1 MNRIAALAA
10 AISLAGLA
18 SAYAPSAYAADP
30 APQVRE
36 PLTEVPQAPFNESA
50 DAHADVALALSRAA
64 ATHKY
69 VLLDFGGNW
78 CPDCRVTSGVL
89 QMKEVQP
96 WIARNF
102 IVVPIDVGRM
112 NRNLDIAETYGQKI
126 HAVPTMVV
134 LDATGKILN
143 AGNPTALSDARSMTP
158 QAIVDTLNG
167 WIQNP
172 G

>member
-1 MNRIAALAA
+1 MNRIAFLAA
-10 AISLAGLA
+10 ALVIAGNA
-18 SAYAPSAYAADP
+18 GAYAADV
-30 APQVRE
+30 APQVHE
-36 PLTEVPQAPFNESA
+36 PLTVVPQAPFSETA

-78 CPDCRVTSGVL
+78 CPDCRVTSGV
-89 QMKEVQP
+89 MMMNEVQP

-112 NRNLDIAETYGQKI
+112 NKNLDIAQAYGQKI

-134 LDATGKILN
+134 LDASGKILN
-143 AGNPTALSDARSMTP
+143 AGNPTALSDARTMTP

>member
-1 MNRIAALAA
+1 LIQMNRIAFLAA
-10 AISLAGLA
+10 AALITGTAQ
-18 SAYAPSAYAADP
+18 AYAADM
-30 APQVRE
+30 APQVHE
-36 PLTEVPQAPFNESA
+36 PLTAVPPAPFSESA
-50 DAHADVALALSRAA
+50 DAHADVALALSRAQ

-89 QMKEVQP
+89 EMKEVQP
-96 WIARNF
+96 WVARNF

-112 NRNLDIAETYGQKI
+112 NKNLDIAEAYGQKI
-126 HAVPTMVV
+126 HAVPTIVV
-134 LDATGKILN
+134 LDASGKILN

-167 WIQNP
+167 WIQHP

>member
-1 MNRIAALAA
+1 MSRMAYLAA
-10 AISLAGLA
+10 ALCVAGFA
-18 SAYAPSAYAADP
+18 AGANAADT
-30 APQVRE
+30 APQVHE
-36 PLTEVPQAPFNESA
+36 TLTAVPQAPYNETA
-50 DAHADVALALSRAA
+50 DAHADLALALTRAA

-78 CPDCRVTSGVL
+78 CPDCRITASVL
-89 QMKEVQP
+89 EMKEVQP

-102 IVVPIDVGRM
+102 IVVPVDIGRM
-112 NRNLDIAETYGQKI
+112 NKNLDIARTYGLDI
-126 HAVPTMVV
+126 HAVPTIAI
-134 LDATGKILN
+134 LDAGGKIIN
-143 AGNPTALSDARSMTP
+143 SGNPTALKDARGMTP

>member
-1 MNRIAALAA
+1 MSRIAYLAA
-10 AISLAGLA
+10 ALCVAGFATGA
-18 SAYAPSAYAADP
+18 SAATP
-30 APQVRE
+30 APQVQE
-36 PLTEVPQAPFNESA
+36 PLTDVPQAPYSETA
-50 DAHADVALALSRAA
+50 DAHADLGLALSRAA

-78 CPDCRVTSGVL
+78 CPDCRVTAGVL

-96 WIARNF
+96 WVARTF

-112 NRNLDIAETYGQKI
+112 NKNLDIARTYGLDI
-126 HAVPTMVV
+126 RAVPTIAI
-134 LDATGKILN
+134 LDASGKIIN
-143 AGNPTALSDARSMTP
+143 SGNPTALKDARGMTP

-167 WIQNP
+167 WIQSP